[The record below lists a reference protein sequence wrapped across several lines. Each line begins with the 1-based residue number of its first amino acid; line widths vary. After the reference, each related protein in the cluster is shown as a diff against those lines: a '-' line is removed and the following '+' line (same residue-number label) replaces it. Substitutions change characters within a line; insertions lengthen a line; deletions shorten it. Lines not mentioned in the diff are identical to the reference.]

1 MCRRTC
7 FIGIVLVFFVLG
19 GAIYAPGNACAE
31 NTHKLKVGVYESAPF
46 AIRDSVGNWEG
57 IAADLWVAVASE
69 NGFLFEFVEVPEEE
83 AVGKLVSGELD
94 VIAAGLP
101 IRAETEALVD
111 FSQPFFASDWAIA
124 VMRKPAATLFGSL
137 LKVFL
142 SWQLWVVIFGLV
154 ALLLLVGL
162 LIWFLERRE
171 NKEDFGGGNPVQ
183 AVIYS
188 LYWAVAM
195 MTGAGEKAPKSVY
208 GRLIAI
214 AWIFAGLFVTST
226 FTASVTTVLNV
237 DHLGRRIS
245 SERDLPNA
253 HVAVVRGSCENML
266 RDMKVRYTLCNDEDE
281 CFRMLKS
288 GQVDAVVAGEPTL
301 EHYAAKQ
308 FRGKLD
314 VIPMN
319 FEEVFYAFGLKPDS
333 RITEKVN
340 AGILKIT
347 SGSGWA
353 DILRRYLED

>member
-1 MCRRTC
+1 
-7 FIGIVLVFFVLG
+7 LAFFVLG

-31 NTHKLKVGVYESAPF
+31 NTRKLKVGVYESAPF
-46 AIRDSVGNWEG
+46 AIKDSVGNWEG

-69 NGFLFEFVEVPEEE
+69 NGFLFEFVEVSEEE
-83 AVGKLVSGELD
+83 AVGKLASGELD

-124 VMRKPAATLFGSL
+124 IMRKPAATLFGSL

-142 SWQLWVVIFGLV
+142 SWQLWVVILGLA

-162 LIWFLERRE
+162 LIWVLERRE
-171 NKEDFGGGNPVQ
+171 NKEEFGANPVQ
-183 AVIYS
+183 AVIYGF
-188 LYWAVAM
+188 YWAVAM

-226 FTASVTTVLNV
+226 FTASVTTLLSV
-237 DHLGRRIS
+237 DHLGRKIS

-253 HVAVVRGSCENML
+253 YIAVVRGSCENML
-266 RDMKVRYTLCNDEDE
+266 RDMKVRYLLGDDDDE
-281 CFRMLKS
+281 CFKMLKS

-301 EHYAAKQ
+301 EHYAARK

-319 FEEVFYAFGLKPDS
+319 FEEVFYAFGLKPGS
-333 RITEKVN
+333 RIAEKVN
-340 AGILKIT
+340 TGILKIT

-353 DILRRYLED
+353 GILRRYLED